1 MRGSTVVELPYIY
14 NCTDT
19 NVKTLHDPPICVYVH
34 VPTVL
39 HYIVATRTPRRS
51 WGQCS
56 PVCPLHRPRPVPPE
70 PLPCTPQRRAP
81 GTVEVEAARRDED
94 EDEAARRLGGPP
106 RQVVR
111 ACARPRR
118 RARGRVPLAVRVPD
132 GFCFTRS
139 ARGASKCCWPFACRL
154 ERFGCARG
162 HWPTSRVAA
171 ATRLDSAHT
180 HTYYLHWPGRLG
192 HICCTRVLSGSRLTL
207 TEHASLS

>member
-1 MRGSTVVELPYIY
+1 MEQASKHFIIHRSARIATSSR
-14 NCTDT
+14 
-19 NVKTLHDPPICVYVH
+19 HVH
-34 VPTVL
+34 LVALGATVL
-39 HYIVATRTPRRS
+39 PFVRCCVAPPTPS
-51 WGQCS
+51 AAGAA
-56 PVCPLHRPRPVPPE
+56 
-70 PLPCTPQRRAP
+70 LPCTPQRRGAP
-81 GTVEVEAARRDED
+81 GTVEVEAVRRD
-94 EDEAARRLGGPP
+94 EDEAARRLGAPP

>member
-19 NVKTLHDPPICVYVH
+19 NVKTLH
-34 VPTVL
+34 
-39 HYIVATRTPRRS
+39 RRDTYTSSLS

-70 PLPCTPQRRAP
+70 PLPCTPQRRGAP
-81 GTVEVEAARRDED
+81 GTV
-94 EDEAARRLGGPP
+94 EDEAARRLGAPP
-106 RQVVR
+106 RQVVC

-180 HTYYLHWPGRLG
+180 HTYYLHWPGWA
-192 HICCTRVLSGSRLTL
+192 ISAVLVS
-207 TEHASLS
+207 SLIGLD